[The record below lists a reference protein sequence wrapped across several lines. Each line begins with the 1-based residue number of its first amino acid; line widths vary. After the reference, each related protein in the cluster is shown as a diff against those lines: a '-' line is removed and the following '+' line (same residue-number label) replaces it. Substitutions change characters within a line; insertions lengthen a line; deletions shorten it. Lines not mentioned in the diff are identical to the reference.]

1 MAMQIEVRDEGAVRI
16 LQVVG
21 EVDMD
26 SSPRLRDQIQGNLKG
41 TSSLKVRLKDVDYVD
56 SSGIAVLIQGMKDA
70 GKVGVPFA
78 LLDPTDN
85 VRSVIELA
93 MLQEVFTIEAS
104 ED

>member
-1 MAMQIEVRDEGAVRI
+1 MAMQIESRDEPGGRV

-26 SSPRLRDQIQGNLKG
+26 SSPRLRDEIHRNLKG
-41 TSSLKVRLKDVDYVD
+41 VKAVKVRLKDVEYVD

-70 GKVGVPFA
+70 GKAGVAFA
-78 LLDPTDN
+78 LLDPSDN

-93 MLQEVFTIEAS
+93 MLQEVFTIEETS
-104 ED
+104 D